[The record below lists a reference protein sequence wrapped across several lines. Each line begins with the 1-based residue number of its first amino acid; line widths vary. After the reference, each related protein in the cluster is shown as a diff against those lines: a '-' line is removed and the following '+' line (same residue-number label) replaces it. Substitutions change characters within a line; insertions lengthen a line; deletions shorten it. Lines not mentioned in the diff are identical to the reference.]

1 MSENLD
7 IYSILSVL
15 KLGIG
20 ILLMPL
26 LHANKTKCILTKC
39 LYTKELKLTYFGRIQ
54 MRKLLLPLL
63 LVSGFAIASD
73 LDMNNL
79 TCGDLKINS
88 ATTLKQVQDK
98 CAVHSQTM
106 ITDGLYLG
114 MYEVKFTN
122 SATNEKVTCDFP
134 RQEPTQVVNGCR

>member
-1 MSENLD
+1 
-7 IYSILSVL
+7 
-15 KLGIG
+15 
-20 ILLMPL
+20 
-26 LHANKTKCILTKC
+26 
-39 LYTKELKLTYFGRIQ
+39 

-88 ATTLKQVQDK
+88 ATTLKQIQDK
-98 CAVHSQTM
+98 CTVHKQAM

-114 MYEVKFTN
+114 LYEVTFTN
-122 SATNEKVTCDFP
+122 TATKKKVTCNFA
-134 RQEPTQVVNGCR
+134 RQDPNQVVNGCR

>member
-1 MSENLD
+1 MAAHVDYFVSRN
-7 IYSILSVL
+7 V
-15 KLGIG
+15 
-20 ILLMPL
+20 
-26 LHANKTKCILTKC
+26 A
-39 LYTKELKLTYFGRIQ
+39 KE
-54 MRKLLLPLL
+54 
-63 LVSGFAIASD
+63 
-73 LDMNNL
+73 
-79 TCGDLKINS
+79 
-88 ATTLKQVQDK
+88 DK